1 MSVVHK
7 HSSPP
12 GKQILNIHRLALFDE
27 LQYFIVISMVVL
39 VVWCGVWRR
48 PSALY
53 WPASINTSPSPSPWE
68 APLYHHHH
76 RLNLLLVK
84 WHVHEMTSLACVSR
98 VRGSD
103 CTRWWTISPSAAD
116 FFYLF
121 IYFTAVLKP
130 LAPTTSTYDSV
141 DSIRTHYSNQRAL
154 KKKKKKNTNKS
165 WGKLHDRILSST
177 RKKQQPR
184 NVWESDGIYAQTRH
198 PRLPRFPWGNA
209 SDKRQMS
216 WVRRSSSVCSLLF
229 ISGGSLS
236 SWHLVRVSR
245 TQKVT
250 AGAPAPRPTAE
261 SVAW

>member
-1 MSVVHK
+1 MCQCLLLRMSTFYGKCVFQIVNDANVLLLTCSIIWFLLTSAVLILGVQLDTPPFLLFAIWAVPSWPGDITCSQTLFNSNQEVSASVYNCLSNWQTPTNAGFMSVVHK

-84 WHVHEMTSLACVSR
+84 WHVHEMTSLACVSK

-141 DSIRTHYSNQRAL
+141 DSTRTHYSNQRA
-154 KKKKKKNTNKS
+154 
-165 WGKLHDRILSST
+165 
-177 RKKQQPR
+177 
-184 NVWESDGIYAQTRH
+184 
-198 PRLPRFPWGNA
+198 F
-209 SDKRQMS
+209 
-216 WVRRSSSVCSLLF
+216 
-229 ISGGSLS
+229 
-236 SWHLVRVSR
+236 
-245 TQKVT
+245 
-250 AGAPAPRPTAE
+250 
-261 SVAW
+261 